1 MDSNHTWGWL
11 FIKGSRMSQGSFSLK
26 NRLLIW
32 VLASIALIWVTSTV
46 FVWLDAKHELEEI
59 FHKLV
64 DHQISLTQF
73 NQEKNELLGSL
84 LWGLIWPLML
94 GLPVLFV
101 VVYGVISWAN
111 RSLSQVKQAIFER
124 RADSLDP
131 IKIQGLPNEISPIVD
146 ELNDLLGRVK
156 KSIEHERRFTSD
168 AAHELRTPF
177 AAIRAQAEILKIE
190 KQFNFESIN
199 NLIESSD
206 RASRLIE
213 QLLALSRVESAHVIF
228 DKDSLNLSE
237 FVKKQIANAYPDIEK
252 KQQKIQFLEDAVC
265 TVRVNEGLLS
275 ILLRNLLDNAI
286 RYSPAK
292 GSIDVSVKQKDGK
305 VYLAVEDSGPG
316 LTKQEINDLG
326 IRFKR
331 MNQLDSFGSG
341 LGWSIIKKIAEVQ
354 GLSLQVERSP
364 ELSGL
369 MVTVRFSL

>member
-11 FIKGSRMSQGSFSLK
+11 FIKGGRMNQGSFSLK

-168 AAHELRTPF
+168 AAHELRTPL

>member
-1 MDSNHTWGWL
+1 MN
-11 FIKGSRMSQGSFSLK
+11 QGSFSLK

-168 AAHELRTPF
+168 AAHELRTPL

>member
-168 AAHELRTPF
+168 AAHELRTPL

-354 GLSLQVERSP
+354 GLSLQVDQSP

>member
-146 ELNDLLGRVK
+146 ELNDLLGRVN

-168 AAHELRTPF
+168 AAHELRTPL

>member
-11 FIKGSRMSQGSFSLK
+11 FIKGGRMNQGSFSLK

-168 AAHELRTPF
+168 AAHELRTPL

-286 RYSPAK
+286 RYSPMK

-305 VYLAVEDSGPG
+305 VYLAVEDSGSG

-331 MNQLDSFGSG
+331 MNQSDSFGSG